1 MGIRKKLYLAFLLF
15 FSFGLQGQPFV
26 PVVTKMGKHFHEL
39 ELTETIS
46 LATLS
51 SQTGINSNVI
61 RKENPSLKE
70 TMVSGTK
77 IYLPTER
84 ADFEVVARPKET
96 VFGLAKTYFVS
107 VDSLYAWNVGLQT
120 EGLKIGR
127 SVTIKQG
134 IKRLESISSPP
145 LQDDAQ
151 LVKDSLVRTI
161 RLFDFNDT
169 IIYYQVNQ
177 GDKLS
182 EIAKRF
188 LVSTQSLKELNQLK
202 SSTLTQGMKL
212 KVPVFKEQ
220 TASVPLR
227 EIPLNT
233 TSLVVTSPV
242 KSKTSFVQMMPKP
255 FDNREVKIGV
265 FLPFSKDSLRFP
277 LKGLQKSAFDFY
289 MGAMIGVD
297 TLMEKGL
304 QGDVYFFD
312 YKSDKESIQRL
323 ISTNAIND
331 FDLFIAPWHASDAEK
346 LNVFAKEKRIPMVLP
361 VNTGSKNL
369 GSNEQLYFIP
379 TEIDVQIEMLAKK
392 TAEIGKGKQ
401 VVFIQSDGAEDKL
414 RETQFKNYFAAYAGP
429 NDRMLDADP
438 SHILMYL
445 KFTKPIVYVSVSM
458 DKNQVVKINA
468 QLQGKPNQVL
478 FGLREWSDWKELNA
492 TLSNPSNFY
501 FLSSTCF
508 NYHDKKTIQL
518 HKKFRV
524 KYEADLSKAAV
535 LGYDV
540 MVQFPS
546 WFFNFSTPQSGL
558 MTQFDFG
565 KTVGISH
572 SNYGLFLC
580 EFQNFESKI
589 TSNVEWE

>member
-1 MGIRKKLYLAFLLF
+1 M
-15 FSFGLQGQPFV
+15 QGQPFV
-26 PVVTKMGKHFHEL
+26 PVVTKMGKQFHEL

-51 SQTGINSNVI
+51 SQTRINSNVI

-84 ADFEVVARPKET
+84 ADFEVIARPKET

-233 TSLVVTSPV
+233 T
-242 KSKTSFVQMMPKP
+242 F
-255 FDNREVKIGV
+255 IG
-265 FLPFSKDSLRFP
+265 
-277 LKGLQKSAFDFY
+277 
-289 MGAMIGVD
+289 
-297 TLMEKGL
+297 
-304 QGDVYFFD
+304 
-312 YKSDKESIQRL
+312 SDQSCQIKNEFCS
-323 ISTNAIND
+323 NA
-331 FDLFIAPWHASDAEK
+331 A
-346 LNVFAKEKRIPMVLP
+346 
-361 VNTGSKNL
+361 
-369 GSNEQLYFIP
+369 
-379 TEIDVQIEMLAKK
+379 
-392 TAEIGKGKQ
+392 
-401 VVFIQSDGAEDKL
+401 
-414 RETQFKNYFAAYAGP
+414 
-429 NDRMLDADP
+429 
-438 SHILMYL
+438 
-445 KFTKPIVYVSVSM
+445 
-458 DKNQVVKINA
+458 
-468 QLQGKPNQVL
+468 
-478 FGLREWSDWKELNA
+478 
-492 TLSNPSNFY
+492 
-501 FLSSTCF
+501 
-508 NYHDKKTIQL
+508 
-518 HKKFRV
+518 
-524 KYEADLSKAAV
+524 
-535 LGYDV
+535 
-540 MVQFPS
+540 
-546 WFFNFSTPQSGL
+546 
-558 MTQFDFG
+558 
-565 KTVGISH
+565 
-572 SNYGLFLC
+572 
-580 EFQNFESKI
+580 
-589 TSNVEWE
+589 